1 MKKIIDPKR
10 AARNLDQCL
19 GKVRD
24 YLDKN
29 PVQQDIY
36 AEYENLNAWMPV
48 TCLYSLIE
56 QSFKVLKDLRGNS
69 DDNRSHNL
77 SHLFCLLESDDK
89 DFIRE
94 RYKEFQ
100 SLHNYIAIP
109 DKSPSTVGEAM
120 GDYEFDLHIKYKWK
134 YKLIDGQNKNNGKSV
149 DSVDEF
155 LEQMGSDYTSWRY
168 IPNEGSDGIKGKVSV
183 YAMIEI
189 VSAVID
195 ILMRETMGPRQ
206 VRRQIEDRLWD
217 KILGITRSFWGYD
230 ANDQEAKKLN
240 QRICED
246 MYAWGGRYG
255 NYLNAFS
262 HLARYDND
270 WRMLV
275 AYLEL
280 LGEFLFDGMERDREG
295 GLICNDKG
303 DVGDDINDDLDYEK
317 KRERSA
323 DEREKICKVID
334 KIERITHRLS
344 LPQCE
349 DYKSLLVHIRQS
361 LKTVRDRL
369 TKESM
374 ISDGEFR
381 GWHYQSMVFYNKIDN
396 FHSTTHYESFF
407 LSLGLSLHPM
417 TMVCLKKRIHSILV
431 NREICIV
438 YGHNGKPNNQS
449 DSLSK
454 SQDLEVFLSRACT
467 DELPLVWN
475 DEKRIF
481 ENEEFVYAEA

>member
-1 MKKIIDPKR
+1 MKKIIDPQR
-10 AARNLDQCL
+10 ATLNLQQCL
-19 GKVRD
+19 DKVRD
-24 YLDKN
+24 YLKKN
-29 PVQQDIY
+29 PVQQDMS

-69 DDNRSHNL
+69 DDILPQYRHNL
-77 SHLFCLLESDDK
+77 SHLFGLLESSDK

-100 SLHNYIAIP
+100 SLHNYITIQ
-109 DKSPSTVGEAM
+109 DKPLT
-120 GDYEFDLHIKYKWK
+120 
-134 YKLIDGQNKNNGKSV
+134 
-149 DSVDEF
+149 SVDEF
-155 LEQMGSDYTSWRY
+155 LEQMGSDYISWRY
-168 IPNEGSDGIKGKVSV
+168 IPNEGSESIKGKVSV

-189 VSAVID
+189 VSAAID
-195 ILMRETMGPRQ
+195 ILLRETVGPGQ
-206 VRRQIEDRLWD
+206 VRPTIEDRLWD
-217 KILGITRSFWGYD
+217 KIFGITRSFWGYD
-230 ANDQEAKKLN
+230 ANDQKAEKLD
-240 QRICED
+240 QRIRKD
-246 MYAWGGRYG
+246 MHAWGCRYG

-262 HLARYDND
+262 HLARYDYD
-270 WRMLV
+270 WGML
-275 AYLEL
+275 AGCLDL
-280 LGEFLFDGMERDREG
+280 LGKFLFDGMERDREG
-295 GLICNDKG
+295 ELICTDKD

-323 DEREKICKVID
+323 DEREKICKIID

-344 LPQCE
+344 LPLCE
-349 DYKSLLVHIRQS
+349 DYKPLLVDIRQS

-381 GWHYQSMVFYNKIDN
+381 DWYCQSKIFHSKIDD
-396 FHSTTHYESFF
+396 FHSKTYYKSFF
-407 LSLGLSLHPM
+407 SSLGLSLHPM
-417 TMVCLKKRIHSILV
+417 TMECLKKRIRSIWL

-438 YGHNGKPNNQS
+438 YGHNGELNNQS
-449 DSLSK
+449 YSLDK
-454 SQDLEVFLSRACT
+454 SQDLEVFLSRAYT

-481 ENEEFVYAEA
+481 ENEEFVYDEA

>member
-1 MKKIIDPKR
+1 MKKIIDPKH

-69 DDNRSHNL
+69 ADIPPQYRHNL
-77 SHLFCLLESDDK
+77 SHLFDLLKSGDK
-89 DFIRE
+89 NFIRE
-94 RYKEFQ
+94 SYKEFQ
-100 SLHNYIAIP
+100 SLHNYITIQ
-109 DKSPSTVGEAM
+109 DKPLA
-120 GDYEFDLHIKYKWK
+120 
-134 YKLIDGQNKNNGKSV
+134 
-149 DSVDEF
+149 SVDEF

-168 IPNEGSDGIKGKVSV
+168 IPNEGSEGVKGKVSV

-189 VSAVID
+189 VSAAID
-195 ILMRETMGPRQ
+195 ILMRETVGSNQ
-206 VRRQIEDRLWD
+206 VRPTIERRLLD
-217 KILGITRSFWGYD
+217 PILRITNLLDHGRRAD
-230 ANDQEAKKLN
+230 
-240 QRICED
+240 I
-246 MYAWGGRYG
+246 YAWSGKYGG
-255 NYLNAFS
+255 YLNALS
-262 HLARYDND
+262 HLARYDNY
-270 WRMLV
+270 WLMLV

-280 LGEFLFDGMERDREG
+280 LGEFLLDGMEKDG
-295 GLICNDKG
+295 
-303 DVGDDINDDLDYEK
+303 
-317 KRERSA
+317 ERNA
-323 DEREKICKVID
+323 DERKKICKIID

-349 DYKSLLVHIRQS
+349 DYKPLLVDIRQS

-381 GWHYQSMVFYNKIDN
+381 DWYCQSIECLDKIAA
-396 FHSTTHYESFF
+396 FHSKTYYESFF
-407 LSLGLSLHPM
+407 TSLGLCLHPM
-417 TMVCLKKRIHSILV
+417 TMECLKKRIRSILV
-431 NREICIV
+431 DRKICIV
-438 YGHNGKPNNQS
+438 YGLDGKLNDRS
-449 DSLSK
+449 YCLDK
-454 SQDLEVFLSRACT
+454 SQDREIFLSRACI

-481 ENEEFVYAEA
+481 ENKEFVYAEA

>member
-1 MKKIIDPKR
+1 MKKIIDPQR
-10 AARNLDQCL
+10 AARNLKQCL
-19 GKVRD
+19 DKVRD

-29 PVQQDIY
+29 PVQQDMC

-69 DDNRSHNL
+69 DNIRPQHQHDL
-77 SHLFCLLESDDK
+77 SHLFGLLEAVDR

-109 DKSPSTVGEAM
+109 DKSPSTIGEAM

-134 YKLIDGQNKNNGKSV
+134 YTLLDGQNKNNGKSV

-168 IPNEGSDGIKGKVSV
+168 IPNEGSEEVKGKVSV

-189 VSAVID
+189 VSAAID
-195 ILMRETMGPRQ
+195 ILLRETVGPNQ
-206 VRRQIEDRLWD
+206 VRSTIEHRLLD
-217 KILGITRSFWGYD
+217 PILRFT
-230 ANDQEAKKLN
+230 NLLDQSRRAD
-240 QRICED
+240 I
-246 MYAWGGRYG
+246 YAWSGKYGG
-255 NYLNAFS
+255 YLNALS
-262 HLARYDND
+262 HLTRYDNY
-270 WRMLV
+270 WLMLV

-280 LGEFLFDGMERDREG
+280 LGEFLLDGMEKDG
-295 GLICNDKG
+295 
-303 DVGDDINDDLDYEK
+303 
-317 KRERSA
+317 ERSA
-323 DEREKICKVID
+323 DERDKICKIID

-349 DYKSLLVHIRQS
+349 DYKPLLDDIRQS

-369 TKESM
+369 KDSM
-374 ISDGEFR
+374 ISDEEFR
-381 GWHYQSMVFYNKIDN
+381 DWYCQSEELHSKIDE
-396 FHSTTHYESFF
+396 FHSTTYYESFF
-407 LSLGLSLHPM
+407 SSLGLSLHPM
-417 TMVCLKKRIHSILV
+417 TMECLKKRIRSILA
-431 NREICIV
+431 NRKICIV
-438 YGHNGKPNNQS
+438 YGFDGNPNDRS
-449 DSLSK
+449 YCLDK
-454 SQDLEVFLSRACT
+454 SQDLEIFLSRACT

-475 DEKRIF
+475 DKKRIF
-481 ENEEFVYAEA
+481 ENEEFVYDEA

>member
-1 MKKIIDPKR
+1 MKKIIDHQR
-10 AARNLDQCL
+10 ATPNLKLCL
-19 GKVRD
+19 DKVRD
-24 YLDKN
+24 YLKKN
-29 PVQQDIY
+29 PVQRDMS

-69 DDNRSHNL
+69 DNIRPQYRHNL
-77 SHLFCLLESDDK
+77 SHLFGLLESGDK

-109 DKSPSTVGEAM
+109 DKSPSTIGEAM

-149 DSVDEF
+149 GSVDEF

-168 IPNEGSDGIKGKVSV
+168 IPNEGSEGVKGKVSV

-189 VSAVID
+189 VSAAID
-195 ILMRETMGPRQ
+195 ILLRETVGSNQ
-206 VRRQIEDRLWD
+206 VRPTIEHRLLD
-217 KILGITRSFWGYD
+217 PILRVTNLLDHRRCAD
-230 ANDQEAKKLN
+230 
-240 QRICED
+240 IC
-246 MYAWGGRYG
+246 AWSGRYG
-255 NYLNAFS
+255 SYLNALS
-262 HLARYDND
+262 QLARYDNY
-270 WRMLV
+270 WLMLV

-280 LGEFLFDGMERDREG
+280 LGEFLSDGMERD
-295 GLICNDKG
+295 
-303 DVGDDINDDLDYEK
+303 
-317 KRERSA
+317 A
-323 DEREKICKVID
+323 DQREKICKIID

-349 DYKSLLVHIRQS
+349 DYKPLLVDIRQS

-374 ISDGEFR
+374 ISDGEFWD
-381 GWHYQSMVFYNKIDN
+381 WHSQSMIFHSKIDD
-396 FHSTTHYESFF
+396 FHSTTYYESFF
-407 LSLGLSLHPM
+407 SSLGLSLHPM
-417 TMVCLKKRIHSILV
+417 TMECLKKRIRSIL
-431 NREICIV
+431 ESCKICIV
-438 YGHNGKPNNQS
+438 YGLDGKPNDRS
-449 DSLSK
+449 YCLDK
-454 SQDLEVFLSRACT
+454 SQDLKVFLSRACT

-481 ENEEFVYAEA
+481 ENEEFVYDEA